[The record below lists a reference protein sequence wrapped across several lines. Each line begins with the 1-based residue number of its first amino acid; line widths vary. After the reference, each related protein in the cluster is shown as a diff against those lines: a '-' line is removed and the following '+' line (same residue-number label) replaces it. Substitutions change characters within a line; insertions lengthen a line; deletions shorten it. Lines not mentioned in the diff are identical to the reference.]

1 MDLVEGTTSSS
12 SPTRFKLETTQL
24 EPVPQQPNLPTSRT
38 DVEADLRREKLI
50 DDDCQSVLSLESTA
64 KAQRPT
70 SSMSKTKKSV
80 RISSGTT
87 YRTDFSDIYDDFVV
101 DSGGDFDENARLL
114 SAANPRSKSASP
126 RRTTRSL
133 TIPKP
138 FKMTQR

>member
-1 MDLVEGTTSSS
+1 MDLVEGTTSSA
-12 SPTRFKLETTQL
+12 SPTRFKLDATQL
-24 EPVPQQPNLPTSRT
+24 EPVPPPNLPTSRM
-38 DVEADLRREKLI
+38 DVDADLRREKLI
-50 DDDCQSVLSLESTA
+50 DDDCQSVLSLESVVA

-87 YRTDFSDIYDDFVV
+87 FRTDFSDIYDDFV
-101 DSGGDFDENARLL
+101 DGGGDFDENLRLL
-114 SAANPRSKSASP
+114 SAADPRSKSASP